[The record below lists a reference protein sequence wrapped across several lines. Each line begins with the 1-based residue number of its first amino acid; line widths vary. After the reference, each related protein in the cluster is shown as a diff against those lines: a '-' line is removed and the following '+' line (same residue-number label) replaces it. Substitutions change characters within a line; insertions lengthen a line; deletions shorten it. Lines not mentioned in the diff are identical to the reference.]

1 VLFHAQG
8 RRSPVKRYLPHFV
21 TFVAGA
27 ATGALLFFATTTLLD
42 DSDSSVPTANCTFPA
57 FDATAVTQAPPV
69 TASRNAAQLTA
80 QARTILGESTVE
92 VHTKVCFKSGATLE
106 TAGTGTLLTSGPPW
120 RVLTAAHVVDGSNW
134 EPVQSVEITVRR
146 AGSFQ
151 SGFQPAKVTKLNH
164 EADIAELSIEMDEGV
179 SWQSATPPSIAT
191 RAPHPG
197 ETLAFLCFYEREIR
211 RGTTVNAISRADGIP
226 TYELDVGSG
235 LGCSGA
241 GVLTTSGA
249 LVGIV
254 IQSNADVTRVSD
266 IGAFED

>member
-1 VLFHAQG
+1 M
-8 RRSPVKRYLPHFV
+8 KRYLPHVV
-21 TFVAGA
+21 TFIAGA
-27 ATGALLFFATTTLLD
+27 ATGAALLFAATALVD
-42 DSDSSVPTANCTFPA
+42 DSETPTSPGNCIFPA
-57 FDATAVTQAPPV
+57 FDAAAVSQAPPA
-69 TASRNAAQLTA
+69 TASRGAAQLTA

-106 TAGTGTLLTSGPPW
+106 TAGTGILITSGPPW

-151 SGFQPAKVTKLNH
+151 SGFQPAKVTKTH
-164 EADIAELSIEMDEGV
+164 HDADIAELSIDMDEGV
-179 SWQSATPPSIAT
+179 TWQSATPPQVAN
-191 RAPHPG
+191 RAPQPG
-197 ETLAFLCFYEREIR
+197 ETLAFLCFYERDIR
-211 RGTTVNAISRADGIP
+211 RGTSVNVVSRADGIP

-241 GVLTTSGA
+241 GAITTTGQLA
-249 LVGIV
+249 GIV

-266 IGAFED
+266 IRAMED